1 MNITGYRQIAAITV
15 ILILGLFLTWSLSGF
30 LTSFLSAIIF
40 YVMLKPLMR
49 NLIVKRKWKK
59 SWSALLVMLLS
70 FVTIL
75 LPFWGLYTLMSEKV
89 YYVINHGSD
98 VMQGLHQMDDFIFR
112 KTGQKILSDDT
123 LKKIQDTLASII
135 PQLLGATASVLT
147 DIGMMYFILYYLL
160 INIGTMEKSLQD
172 FLPVSDENAQRFA
185 DELES
190 MVNSNVM
197 GAPLLAI
204 LQGICAGLG
213 FWIFGLD
220 EPWFWGVICGFMSF
234 LPVVGTAMVWIPAG
248 IYMITAKTNWQGSG
262 ILIYG
267 AVVITNIDNVFRFW
281 LQKKFADVHPL
292 VTVLG
297 VIIGL
302 NWFGI
307 PGIVFGPLALSYF
320 LLMVKMYKEEYGEK
334 KLFRSSDSPE

>member
-1 MNITGYRQIAAITV
+1 
-15 ILILGLFLTWSLSGF
+15 
-30 LTSFLSAIIF
+30 
-40 YVMLKPLMR
+40 
-49 NLIVKRKWKK
+49 
-59 SWSALLVMLLS
+59 MLLS

-123 LKKIQDTLASII
+123 LKKIQETLASII

-220 EPWFWGVICGFMSF
+220 VRH
-234 LPVVGTAMVWIPAG
+234 
-248 IYMITAKTNWQGSG
+248 
-262 ILIYG
+262 
-267 AVVITNIDNVFRFW
+267 D
-281 LQKKFADVHPL
+281 
-292 VTVLG
+292 
-297 VIIGL
+297 
-302 NWFGI
+302 
-307 PGIVFGPLALSYF
+307 
-320 LLMVKMYKEEYGEK
+320 
-334 KLFRSSDSPE
+334 

>member
-1 MNITGYRQIAAITV
+1 MNISGYRQIAAVTV
-15 ILILGLFLTWSLSGF
+15 ILILGLFLAWSLSGF

-49 NLIVKRKWKK
+49 NLLIKRKWKK
-59 SWSALLVMLLS
+59 SWSALVVMILS
-70 FVTIL
+70 FITIL
-75 LPFWGLYTLMSEKV
+75 LPFWGLYQLMSEKV
-89 YYVINHGSD
+89 YYVVNHGSD
-98 VMQGLHQMDDFIFR
+98 VMQGLHQMDDFVFR
-112 KTGQKILSDDT
+112 KTGQKILSDDS
-123 LKKIQDTLASII
+123 LKKIQETLASII

-160 INIGTMEKSLQD
+160 INMGSTEKSLQD
-172 FLPVSDENAQRFA
+172 FLPVSDENTQRFA
-185 DELES
+185 NELES

-248 IYMITAKTNWQGSG
+248 IYMLTANTSWQGSG
-262 ILIYG
+262 ILIY
-267 AVVITNIDNVFRFW
+267 
-281 LQKKFADVHPL
+281 
-292 VTVLG
+292 
-297 VIIGL
+297 
-302 NWFGI
+302 
-307 PGIVFGPLALSYF
+307 
-320 LLMVKMYKEEYGEK
+320 
-334 KLFRSSDSPE
+334 

>member
-1 MNITGYRQIAAITV
+1 
-15 ILILGLFLTWSLSGF
+15 
-30 LTSFLSAIIF
+30 
-40 YVMLKPLMR
+40 
-49 NLIVKRKWKK
+49 
-59 SWSALLVMLLS
+59 
-70 FVTIL
+70 
-75 LPFWGLYTLMSEKV
+75 MSEKV
-89 YYVINHGSD
+89 YYAINHGSD

-123 LKKIQDTLASII
+123 LKKIQETLASII
-135 PQLLGATASVLT
+135 PQLLGATASILA
-147 DIGMMYFILYYLL
+147 DIGMLYFILYYLL
-160 INIGTMEKSLQD
+160 INIGSTEKTLQE

-185 DELES
+185 DELGS
-190 MVNSNVM
+190 MVSSNVM

-204 LQGICAGLG
+204 LQGFCAGLG

>member
-1 MNITGYRQIAAITV
+1 MNISGYRQIAAVSV
-15 ILILGLFLTWSLSGF
+15 ILILGLLLAWSLSGF

-59 SWSALLVMLLS
+59 TWAALVVMLLS

-75 LPFWGLYTLMSEKV
+75 LPFWGLYQLMSEKV
-89 YYVINHGSD
+89 YYAINHGSD
-98 VMQGLHQMDDFIFR
+98 VMQGLHQMDDFIFQ

-123 LKKIQDTLASII
+123 LKKIQETLASII
-135 PQLLGATASVLT
+135 PQLLGATASILA
-147 DIGMMYFILYYLL
+147 DIGMLYFILYYLL
-160 INIGTMEKSLQD
+160 INIGSTEKTLQE

-185 DELES
+185 DELGS
-190 MVNSNVM
+190 MVSSNVM

-204 LQGICAGLG
+204 LQGFCAGLG

-334 KLFRSSDSPE
+334 KLFRSSTSPE